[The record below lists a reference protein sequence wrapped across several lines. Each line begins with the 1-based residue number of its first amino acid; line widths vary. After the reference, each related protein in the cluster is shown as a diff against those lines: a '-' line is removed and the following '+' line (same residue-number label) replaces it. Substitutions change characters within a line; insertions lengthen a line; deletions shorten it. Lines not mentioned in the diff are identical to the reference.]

1 MPPGVDLA
9 SLESSALNGQNLRA
23 QRSSIHEVMP
33 GKALDPKLL
42 SQNTFYKVPE
52 SMDKLD

>member
-33 GKALDPKLL
+33 GKSLDPKLL

-52 SMDKLD
+52 SMEKLD